1 MQGSMPKLP
10 TGYCLDEETH
20 VLVLRRSDGAT
31 IGVFSARGVTAEI
44 VRRVVEELAGQET
57 WERGIPRLQRPG
69 LGTKRLDAARTG
81 LRARLFGRFELLCE
95 GESLQLG
102 RNGRALSILKYLL
115 ANRPHPVSQDHLMG
129 WLWPESSLKKAR
141 WSLNSA
147 VHGLRKILDGCPSSG
162 GAVTYVLL
170 EEGYY
175 CLSSDVRIATDVEE
189 FDELYERGRGLERA
203 NRADASAILYEEAVG
218 LYRGD
223 YLIEDLY
230 EDWTMV
236 ERERLSNACVDMLE
250 QLAVHYLESGRPR
263 DSVRC
268 CYMALE
274 KNRCHEPSHRILMR
288 CYARLGQRDR
298 ALRQYRLCERILSQ
312 DYDTAPSSETRDLHR
327 SIAMG
332 QANPA
337 GDCGQIGSIP

>member
-1 MQGSMPKLP
+1 
-10 TGYCLDEETH
+10 
-20 VLVLRRSDGAT
+20 
-31 IGVFSARGVTAEI
+31 
-44 VRRVVEELAGQET
+44 
-57 WERGIPRLQRPG
+57 
-69 LGTKRLDAARTG
+69 
-81 LRARLFGRFELLCE
+81 
-95 GESLQLG
+95 
-102 RNGRALSILKYLL
+102 
-115 ANRPHPVSQDHLMG
+115 
-129 WLWPESSLKKAR
+129 
-141 WSLNSA
+141 LNSA

-162 GAVTYVLL
+162 DAVTYVLL

-175 CLSSDVRIATDVEE
+175 RLSPEVRIATNVGE
-189 FDELYERGRGLERA
+189 FDGLYERGRGLDRA
-203 NRADASAILYEEAVG
+203 NRAEAATALYEEAVG

-236 ERERLSNACVDMLE
+236 ERERLCNACVDMLDR
-250 QLAVHYLESGRPR
+250 LAVYYLEGGRPR

-274 KNRCHEPSHRILMR
+274 KDRCHEHSHRILMR

-312 DYDTAPSSETRDLHR
+312 KYNTAPSPETRNLHR
-327 SIAMG
+327 SITMG
-332 QANPA
+332 QAHPA

>member
-1 MQGSMPKLP
+1 MQGSTPKLP
-10 TGYCLDEETH
+10 TGYCLDEEPH
-20 VLVLRRSDGAT
+20 VLVLRRPDGAT
-31 IGVFSARGVTAEI
+31 IGVFSAHGVTSEI
-44 VRRVVEELAGQET
+44 VRRFVEELAGQET
-57 WERGIPRLQRPG
+57 WERGIPHLQRPG
-69 LGTKRLDAARTG
+69 SDSQRLDAARIG
-81 LRARLFGRFELLCE
+81 LRARFFGYFELLCE

-102 RNGRALSILKYLL
+102 RNGKALSILKYLL
-115 ANRPHPVSQDHLMG
+115 ANRPRPVSQDHLMG

-175 CLSSDVRIATDVEE
+175 RLSPDVRIATDVEE
-189 FDELYERGRGLERA
+189 FDGLYERGRGLERA
-203 NRADASAILYEEAVG
+203 KSAEAAALYEEAVG
-218 LYRGD
+218 LYSGD

-236 ERERLSNACVDMLE
+236 ERERLSNAYMDMLDR
-250 QLAVHYLESGRPR
+250 LAVYYLEGGRPR

-274 KNRCHEPSHRILMR
+274 KDRCHEHSHRILMR
-288 CYARLGQRDR
+288 CYALLGQREG

-312 DYDTAPSSETRDLHR
+312 EYNTSPSSETQVLHR
-327 SIAMG
+327 SITMG

>member
-1 MQGSMPKLP
+1 MQGATPKLP
-10 TGYCLDEETH
+10 TGYCLEENPH
-20 VLVLRRSDGAT
+20 VLVLRRPDGAT
-31 IGVFSARGVTAEI
+31 IGVFSAHGMAPEI
-44 VRRVVEELAGQET
+44 IRRFVEELALQEA
-57 WERGIPRLQRPG
+57 WERGIPSLQRPG
-69 LGTKRLDAARTG
+69 SGSQRLDAARTV
-81 LRARLFGRFELLCE
+81 LRARFFGHFELLCE
-95 GESLQLG
+95 GEPLQLG
-102 RNGRALSILKYLL
+102 RNGKALSILKYLL
-115 ANRPHPVSQDHLMG
+115 ANRSRPVSQDHLMG

-175 CLSSDVRIATDVEE
+175 RLSPEVRIATDVVE

-203 NRADASAILYEEAVG
+203 NRADASAVLYEEAVG

-236 ERERLSNACVDMLE
+236 ERERLRNACVDMLDR
-250 QLAVHYLESGRPR
+250 LAVHYLEGERPR
-263 DSVRC
+263 DSMRC

-274 KNRCHEPSHRILMR
+274 KDRCHEHSHRILMR
-288 CYARLGQRDR
+288 CYGRLGQRDR

-312 DYDTAPSSETRDLHR
+312 EYDTAPSPETQDLHR
-327 SIAMG
+327 SITMG
-332 QANPA
+332 QARA
-337 GDCGQIGSIP
+337 DT

>member
-1 MQGSMPKLP
+1 MQGSTPKLP
-10 TGYCLDEETH
+10 TGYCLEESPH
-20 VLVLRRSDGAT
+20 VLVLRRPDGAT
-31 IGVFSARGVTAEI
+31 IGVFSAHGLGPEI
-44 VRRVVEELAGQET
+44 IRRVVEELARQEA

-69 LGTKRLDAARTG
+69 SSIQRLDAARTG
-81 LRARLFGRFELLCE
+81 LRARFFGHFELWCE
-95 GESLQLG
+95 GEPLQLG
-102 RNGRALSILKYLL
+102 RNGKALSILKYLL
-115 ANRPHPVSQDHLMG
+115 ANRPRPVSQDHLMG
-129 WLWPESSLKKAR
+129 WLWPESSSKKAR

-147 VHGLRKILDGCPSSG
+147 VHGLRKILDSCPSSG
-162 GAVTYVLL
+162 GAETYVLL

-175 CLSSDVRIATDVEE
+175 RLSAEVRIATDVEE

-203 NRADASAILYEEAVG
+203 NRADASAVLYEKAVG

-236 ERERLSNACVDMLE
+236 ERERLSYACLDILDR
-250 QLAVHYLESGRPR
+250 LAVHYLESGRPR

-274 KNRCHEPSHRILMR
+274 RDRCHEPSHRILMR

-298 ALRQYRLCERILSQ
+298 ALKQYRLCERILSQ
-312 DYDTAPSSETRDLHR
+312 EYNTVPSSEIQDLHR
-327 SIAMG
+327 SITMG

-337 GDCGQIGSIP
+337 GDCGQTGSIP